1 MEHNTSCLPITNY
14 KLSIT
19 NFSARACVLASL
31 LASSVLAA
39 QQLPRAVRLDPVDA
53 ILEAFKTHQV
63 VTLPGAHAGNELHAL
78 LLKLIRDPRFP
89 ALVNDV
95 VVEFGSARYQDLADR
110 FVRGDDIPD
119 AELRQ
124 VWLNTTNPGT
134 TNDNPLP
141 EDFFRAVRALNQSL
155 PADRRLRV
163 LLGDPPIDWDH
174 IRRKEDHRHWVV
186 QRDSYP
192 ADLIR
197 REVIVR
203 GRRALVVYGNLHF
216 LRKEILSNYDMRDW
230 QAQTIVSLLEASGHK
245 VFVIFG
251 DGKGIETVQP
261 DTASW
266 PPLSVTLVKGT
277 VLGAA
282 DFSVFNDVETR
293 YAIRG
298 EEQFE
303 PIPKSE
309 WRQLRME
316 DQVDAIIYLGK
327 GSTNAPLSPSL
338 CADPDYVKMRL
349 ARIALAGLP
358 QGEAD
363 RVRHL
368 CGIKAPWEE

>member
-1 MEHNTSCLPITNY
+1 MEHNIFRLPITNCQ
-14 KLSIT
+14 LPIT
-19 NFSARACVLASL
+19 KFLARTCL
-31 LASSVLAA
+31 LASVAAGPVLGA
-39 QQLPRAVRLDPVDA
+39 QLPLPRAVRLDPVEA
-53 ILEAFKTHQV
+53 ILDAFKTHQV

-110 FVRGDDIPD
+110 FVRGEDIAD
-119 AELRQ
+119 ADLRQ

-155 PADRRLRV
+155 PADRRIRV

-174 IRRKEDHRHWVV
+174 VRRKEDHRHWVV

-266 PPLSVTLVKGT
+266 PALAVTLVKGT

-282 DFSVFNDVETR
+282 DFSAFNPVETR

-298 EEQFE
+298 EEKFE

-327 GSTNAPLSPSL
+327 NSTTAPLSPSL
-338 CADPDYVKMRL
+338 CADPNYVKMRL
-349 ARIALAGLP
+349 ERIAFAGLP
-358 QGEAD
+358 EGEAD
-363 RVRHL
+363 RVRRL
-368 CGIKAPWEE
+368 CGVKAP

>member
-1 MEHNTSCLPITNY
+1 MG
-14 KLSIT
+14 KLIV
-19 NFSARACVLASL
+19 AAVLAT
-31 LASSVLAA
+31 AMVAA
-39 QQLPRAVRLDPVDA
+39 AEQSPRQAAPLDPVDA
-53 ILEAFKTHQV
+53 ILDAFKTHQV
-63 VTLPGAHAGNELHAL
+63 VTLPGGHAGNELHAL
-78 LLKLIRDPRFP
+78 LLKVIRDPRFP

-95 VVEFGSARYQDLADR
+95 VVEFGNARYQDLMDR
-110 FVRGDDIPD
+110 FMRGEEIPD
-119 AELRQ
+119 AELRK
-124 VWLNTTNPGT
+124 VWLNTTEPGT

-141 EDFFRAVRALNQSL
+141 EAFFRAVRALNQSL
-155 PADRRLRV
+155 PAEPRVRV

-174 IRRKEDHRHWVV
+174 VHRKQDHRNWVV

-216 LRKEILSNYDMRDW
+216 LRKEILSNYDMSDW

-251 DGKGIETVQP
+251 DGKGTEEVQP
-261 DTASW
+261 DTVSW
-266 PPLSVTLVKGT
+266 SPFSVTLVKGT

-282 DFSVFNDVETR
+282 DFAAFNPVETR

-298 EEQFE
+298 VEKFE

-316 DQVDAIIYLGK
+316 DQVDAIIYLAK
-327 GSTNAPLSPSL
+327 GRTSAQLSPSL
-338 CADPDYVKMRL
+338 CADPNYVKMRVE
-349 ARIALAGLP
+349 RIALAGLP
-358 QGEAD
+358 QGEAE
-363 RVRHL
+363 RVKRL
-368 CGIKAPWEE
+368 CGVK